1 MSGILHVLTLSCPD
15 RPGIVS
21 RVTGELFEAGGNI
34 REANHFEDGETGT
47 YFMRLLLSLRGED
60 DLSGCCQANANPYVR
75 FQVPWPRPAASFPP
89 TQQSTTPSISSVT

>member
-34 REANHFEDGETGT
+34 REAIHFEDG
-47 YFMRLLLSLRGED
+47 
-60 DLSGCCQANANPYVR
+60 
-75 FQVPWPRPAASFPP
+75 
-89 TQQSTTPSISSVT
+89 